1 VFGYLA
7 RRLVDLFAAVL
18 GVSTIAFLA
27 LRLSGDPVALLI
39 TEYATEAEIARVRA
53 LLGLDQPLW
62 VQYGR
67 FLSDVLRGEFGESLR
82 FIKPAAALVWETLPA
97 TMTLAVAAVVIA
109 TVVAVPLGILAAVR
123 RGTVLDGAATIL
135 ATIGQSVPYFWLG
148 ILLILV
154 FAVQL
159 RVLPPFGSGTWRH
172 LILPAVTLSMTPLAR
187 TMRLVRSG
195 MVEVLGQDYIRTAWA
210 KGLSRR
216 RVLWRHALQN
226 AAIPVVT
233 ILGLDFGTLLGGA
246 VVTETIF
253 AWPGVGRLIVQAIQ
267 SRDYPVVQAAVF
279 YLALV
284 FVLINLL
291 VDVVYAHLDPR
302 IKYQ

>member
-1 VFGYLA
+1 MFGYLA
-7 RRLVDLFAAVL
+7 RRLVDLCAAVL

-27 LRLSGDPVALLI
+27 LRLSGDPVALLV

-82 FIKPAAALVWETLPA
+82 FIKPAATLVWETLPA
-97 TMTLAVAAVVIA
+97 TMTLAVAAVAIA
-109 TVVAVPLGILAAVR
+109 TAVAVPLGILAAVR

-135 ATIGQSVPYFWLG
+135 ATVGQSMPYFWLG

-154 FAVQL
+154 FAVHL

-210 KGLSRR
+210 KGLGPR
-216 RVLWRHALQN
+216 RVLFRHALQN

-291 VDVVYAHLDPR
+291 VDVIYAHLDPR

>member
-7 RRLVDLFAAVL
+7 RRLVDLCAAVL

-27 LRLSGDPVALLI
+27 LRLSGDPVALLV

-82 FIKPAAALVWETLPA
+82 FIKPAATLVWETLPA
-97 TMTLAVAAVVIA
+97 TMTLAVAAVAIA
-109 TVVAVPLGILAAVR
+109 TAVAVPLGILAAVR

-135 ATIGQSVPYFWLG
+135 ATVGQSMPYFWLG

-154 FAVQL
+154 FAVHL

-210 KGLSRR
+210 KGLGPR
-216 RVLWRHALQN
+216 RVLFRHALQN

-291 VDVVYAHLDPR
+291 VDVIYAHLDPR

>member
-1 VFGYLA
+1 VFSYLA
-7 RRLVDLFAAVL
+7 RRLVDLCAAVL

-82 FIKPAAALVWETLPA
+82 FIRPAASLVWETLPA
-97 TMTLAVAAVVIA
+97 TVTLAIAAVAIA

-123 RGTVLDGAATIL
+123 RGTVLDGLVTIL
-135 ATIGQSVPYFWLG
+135 ATVGQSMPYFWLG
-148 ILLILV
+148 ILLILL
-154 FAVQL
+154 FAVHL

-195 MVEVLGQDYIRTAWA
+195 MVEVLHQDYIRTAWA
-210 KGLSRR
+210 KGLGRR
-216 RVLWRHALQN
+216 RVLFRHALQN

-291 VDVVYAHLDPR
+291 VDIAYAYLDPR
-302 IKYQ
+302 IKYR

>member
-1 VFGYLA
+1 MVGYLG
-7 RRLVDLFAAVL
+7 RRLVDLLAAVL

-82 FIKPAAALVWETLPA
+82 FIKPAATVVWETLPA
-97 TMTLAVAAVVIA
+97 TMTLAVAAVAIA

-123 RGTVLDGAATIL
+123 RGTVLDGAATVL
-135 ATIGQSVPYFWLG
+135 ATLGQSMPYFWLG

-154 FAVQL
+154 FAVHL

-172 LILPAVTLSMTPLAR
+172 LVLPAVTLSMTPLAR

-210 KGLSRR
+210 KGLGWR
-216 RVLWRHALQN
+216 RVLFRHALHN

>member
-1 VFGYLA
+1 
-7 RRLVDLFAAVL
+7 
-18 GVSTIAFLA
+18 IAFLA

-82 FIKPAAALVWETLPA
+82 FIKPAATVVWETLPA
-97 TMTLAVAAVVIA
+97 TMTLAVAAVAIA

-123 RGTVLDGAATIL
+123 RGTVLDGAATVL
-135 ATIGQSVPYFWLG
+135 ATLGQSMPYFWLG

-154 FAVQL
+154 FAVHL

-172 LILPAVTLSMTPLAR
+172 LVLPAVTLSMTPLAR

-210 KGLSRR
+210 KGLGWR
-216 RVLWRHALQN
+216 RVLFRHALHN